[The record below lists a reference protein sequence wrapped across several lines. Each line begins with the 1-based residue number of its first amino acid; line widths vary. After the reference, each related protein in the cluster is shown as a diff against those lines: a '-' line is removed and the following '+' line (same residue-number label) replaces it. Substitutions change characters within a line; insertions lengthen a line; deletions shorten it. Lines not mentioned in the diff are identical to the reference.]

1 MIRVVYRWKI
11 RAGQE
16 PNFEATWEKATTNI
30 RQTTRGARGSILLQ
44 SRRDRAECITIA
56 RWDSFDDWQAFWR
69 GAPPP
74 DMQPMH
80 AVAELLSAE
89 AYDEIKD
96 HTV

>member
-1 MIRVVYRWKI
+1 MMRVVYRWRVHPGQGASF
-11 RAGQE
+11 RALWE
-16 PNFEATWEKATTNI
+16 TATIEI
-30 RQTTRGARGSILLQ
+30 RQKIRGARGSTLLQ
-44 SRRDRAECITIA
+44 SREDPAECITIA
-56 RWDSFDDWQAFWR
+56 RWDSFEDWQAFWQ

-80 AVAELLSAE
+80 ALAQLLSAE